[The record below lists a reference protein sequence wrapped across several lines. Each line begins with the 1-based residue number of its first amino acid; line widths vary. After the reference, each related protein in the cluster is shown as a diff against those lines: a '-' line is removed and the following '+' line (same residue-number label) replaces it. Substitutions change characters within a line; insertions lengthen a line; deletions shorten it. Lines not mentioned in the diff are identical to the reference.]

1 MTASRRSTNRRLRAA
16 AIPLVAALLAAS
28 CGGGDDDSSDDQTP
42 SDDTS
47 EQPADDGDSDAEP
60 ADDGDSGDSGDS
72 APADD
77 DEADGRTV
85 ETLPPTEEN
94 VDPVFGG
101 TLRFG
106 LEAEASGINPSTSAL
121 AASGWMMTNAVFD
134 TLTVFTDDGGVAMNL
149 AESYTPN
156 DDFTKWQVKVREGI
170 TFHDGTPLNAD
181 ALIANFEAQRLS
193 PLVGLAI
200 VPFYPETDAVVKID
214 EFTVEFTML
223 DPNTQFPTIGASQL
237 GTIAS
242 PTWLAAAAEDA
253 SLNQA
258 PVGTGPFVF
267 DSRSEDSVTRFVRNE
282 NWWAGDVYLDAVEF
296 FPVNDS
302 AARVDLLF
310 GGDLDALHTTDPG
323 SIFDLRNDD
332 SLLNVLDD
340 SGEESFVMINTEAP
354 PFDDIRARQALT
366 FATPRQNYVDLIG
379 LGENRA
385 ANQRFTPESPYYN
398 PDVVQEADNPE
409 RAVELATEYCAE
421 RGTETNPVLD
431 VPTCTDGKINIELQW
446 SGPDIVDTRIAEL
459 LNNDGGWKD
468 AFNVTYDEI
477 VQDEHILQTAF
488 GQYNTLTWR
497 QFGATNPL
505 DDNVYVMCKTIGGIS
520 LNWPRFC
527 DEEREADL
535 LAAWA
540 SPDEAE
546 RTALLQ
552 GIEQRIHDAYTY
564 VYLLHTMW
572 DIALTD
578 NVNGLCDRTAPN
590 GEKLKCAINGRT
602 WLSSAWLG

>member
-1 MTASRRSTNRRLRAA
+1 MRAV

-28 CGGGDDDSSDDQTP
+28 CGGGDDDTSSDDQ
-42 SDDTS
+42 
-47 EQPADDGDSDAEP
+47 ASDADTE
-60 ADDGDSGDSGDS
+60 

-77 DEADGRTV
+77 EAPDEPADEGDSDGDGDEGSDGAVDDDESDGSPVV

-94 VDPVFGG
+94 VDPIAGG

-121 AASGWMMTNAVFD
+121 AASGWMMVNAVFD
-134 TLTVFTDDGGVAMNL
+134 TLTLLTEDGTAAMNL

-156 DDFTKWQVKVREGI
+156 EDFTQWTVKVRDGI

-214 EFTVEFTML
+214 ELTVQFTML
-223 DPNTQFPTIGASQL
+223 DPNSQFPTIGASQL

-242 PTWLAAAAEDA
+242 PAWLAAAAADPA
-253 SLNQA
+253 LNQA

-267 DSRSEDSVTRFVRNE
+267 ESRSEDSVTRFVRNE
-282 NWWAGDVYLDAVEF
+282 NWWGGDVYLDAVEF

-310 GGDLDALHTTDPG
+310 GGDLDALITTDPG

-332 SLLNVLDD
+332 TIQNLLDD
-340 SGEESFVMINTEAP
+340 SGEESFIMINAEAP

-366 FATPRQNYVDLIG
+366 FATPRQNYIDLIG
-379 LGENRA
+379 FGENRGA
-385 ANQRFTPESPYYN
+385 DQRFIPESPYYN
-398 PDVVQEADNPE
+398 PDVKQEADEPD
-409 RAVELATEYCAE
+409 RAIALAAEYCAE
-421 RGTETNPVLD
+421 RGTETNPVLAG
-431 VPTCTDGKINIELQW
+431 PTCTDGKINIELQW

-459 LNNDGGWKD
+459 LDQGWNV
-468 AFNVTYDEI
+468 AFNVEFDEI

-505 DDNVYVMCKTIGGIS
+505 DDNVYVMCKTIGAIS
-520 LNWPRFC
+520 LNWPRYC

-540 SPDEAE
+540 SDDQAE
-546 RTALLQ
+546 RTAILQ

-564 VYLLHTMW
+564 VFLLHTMW

-578 NVNGLCDRTAPN
+578 NVNGLCDRTAPG
-590 GEKLKCAINGRT
+590 GEKVRCAINGRT
-602 WLSSAWLG
+602 WLSSAWIG

>member
-1 MTASRRSTNRRLRAA
+1 
-16 AIPLVAALLAAS
+16 VAALLATS
-28 CGGGDDDSSDDQTP
+28 CGGGDDDTSSDDQTTGEDP
-42 SDDTS
+42 P
-47 EQPADDGDSDAEP
+47 EQPADEADEP
-60 ADDGDSGDSGDS
+60 ADEPDEADEPDDGDSGDSGTV
-72 APADD
+72 DD
-77 DEADGRTV
+77 DESDGSPVV

-106 LEAEASGINPSTSAL
+106 LEAETEGINPSTSAL
-121 AASGWMMTNAVFD
+121 AASGWMMANAVFD
-134 TLTVFTDDGGVAMNL
+134 TLTVFTEDGTVAMNL

-181 ALIANFEAQRLS
+181 ALIANFEAQKAS

-200 VPFYPETDAVVKID
+200 NPFYPETDPVVKID

-223 DPNTQFPTIGASQL
+223 DPNTQFPTIGASAL
-237 GTIAS
+237 GTVAS
-242 PTWLAAAAEDA
+242 PTWLAATAAEPA
-253 SLNQA
+253 LNQE

-282 NWWAGDVYLDAVEF
+282 NYWNGDVYLDAVEF

-302 AARVDLLF
+302 AARVDLLL

-332 SLLNVLDD
+332 SLQNVLDD
-340 SGEESFVMINTEAP
+340 AGEESFVMINSEAP

-366 FATPRQNYVDLIG
+366 FVTPRQNYIDLIG

-385 ANQRFTPESPYYN
+385 ANQRFIPESPFYN
-398 PDVVQEADNPE
+398 PDVVQEADDPE
-409 RAVELATEYCAE
+409 RGIALAAEYCAE
-421 RGTETNPVLD
+421 RGSETNPVLSG
-431 VPTCTDGKINIELQW
+431 PTCTDGKINIELQW

-459 LNNDGGWKD
+459 LDNGWNV

-477 VQDEHILQTAF
+477 FQDEHILQTAL
-488 GQYNTLTWR
+488 GQYNSLTWR

-520 LNWPRFC
+520 LNWPRYC

-540 SPDEAE
+540 SDDEAE

-578 NVNGLCDRTAPN
+578 NVHGLCDHTAPG
-590 GEKLKCAINGRT
+590 GEKLKCAINGRA
-602 WLSSAWLG
+602 WLSSAWID